1 MAVAGIISALLV
13 GLVIGVLGRLVAPGK
28 QKIPLWLTI
37 VIGIIAA
44 FAGTA
49 IARGAGYADTEG
61 LDWLELITQVVLA
74 ALGVSLTAAAYGR
87 RRTKVWR

>member
-1 MAVAGIISALLV
+1 MAVTGIISAILV

-28 QKIPLWLTI
+28 QKIPIWLTI

-49 IARGAGYADTEG
+49 IARGGYAETAG
-61 LDWLELITQVVLA
+61 FDWLELLTQVVLA
-74 ALGVSLTAAAYGR
+74 ALGVALTAAAYGKR
-87 RRTKVWR
+87 RKVWR